1 MTVYCLSQG
10 SALAQSP
17 AWGQLGAPG
26 QVGGKPRPITVQYSG
41 HVICPDQLED
51 SIESWR
57 VTIAERAE
65 SGERHCIYKTVNS
78 FSPCISHISSNNPI
92 HAEKS
97 VCARFFHHSPMISRK
112 DKAES
117 VD

>member
-10 SALAQSP
+10 SAFAQSP
-17 AWGQLGAPG
+17 AWGQLGAR
-26 QVGGKPRPITVQYSG
+26 VRS
-41 HVICPDQLED
+41 E
-51 SIESWR
+51 ESWR

-65 SGERHCIYKTVNS
+65 RDIVFIKLSILSVHAYH
-78 FSPCISHISSNNPI
+78 ISHISCNNPI

-97 VCARFFHHSPMISRK
+97 VCARFFRHSPMISRK
-112 DKAES
+112 GKAES